1 MTAKTQKVAFKNFN
15 ASLPNANRTTGFFCS
30 SIYSQGQFEVGSQ
43 NGVTPQK
50 WQAQYVL
57 IISTQNVLAYQLICI
72 SFELCRATHHCDL
85 TLTEA
90 GEGSLSTRGSPQTS
104 NSEVSCS
111 VAGVPQQAGTAPA
124 QRGVPAPHG
133 LLSSLPYTASWKVS
147 YEGWKETS
155 RRGPREERSTSK
167 EVMKYPM
174 YMLASNFQIQ
184 AKN

>member
-1 MTAKTQKVAFKNFN
+1 MAAKTQKVAFKSFN
-15 ASLPNANRTTGFFCS
+15 ASLPNANRTIGFFCS
-30 SIYSQGQFEVGSQ
+30 SIYSQGQFEVGSH

-111 VAGVPQQAGTAPA
+111 VAGVPQQAGTARL
-124 QRGVPAPHG
+124 RGVFLPPMD
-133 LLSSLPYTASWKVS
+133 SCPPSLTLHPRKCPTRGGRRRA
-147 YEGWKETS
+147 EGDQGRKEA
-155 RRGPREERSTSK
+155 
-167 EVMKYPM
+167 
-174 YMLASNFQIQ
+174 L
-184 AKN
+184 